1 MHDSALGAGRV
12 QPVAGILLDGPCDEK
27 AGNDSERKHPKPKSQ
42 APEDSTLE
50 KIMHR
55 LA

>member
-1 MHDSALGAGRV
+1 MHDSALGVGRV